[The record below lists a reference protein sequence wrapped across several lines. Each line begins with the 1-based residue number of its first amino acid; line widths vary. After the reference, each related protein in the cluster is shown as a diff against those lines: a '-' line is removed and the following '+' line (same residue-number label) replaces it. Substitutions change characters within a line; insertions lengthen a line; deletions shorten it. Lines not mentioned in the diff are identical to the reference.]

1 MGRRSIAKPSSWCI
15 SALFGTDIGPSEKTI
30 RVQFRAETHGT
41 KTYHS
46 QRYTVQTNGQGL
58 CPSATATA
66 CATTASATAAAAT
79 ASVVPRAD
87 SELVAI
93 AAPGTEH
100 CAMVSVAA
108 TRMQQSSCSDGGPPW
123 PSTWCRGSQ
132 APREC
137 TWTFEWDVC

>member
-58 CPSATATA
+58 CPSSTATVAAAATA
-66 CATTASATAAAAT
+66 CATTASAAT

-100 CAMVSVAA
+100 C
-108 TRMQQSSCSDGGPPW
+108 P
-123 PSTWCRGSQ
+123 
-132 APREC
+132 
-137 TWTFEWDVC
+137 